1 MKPPECTCRGSKDEQ
16 PFPEKWEVAMCTC
29 PAGEHAVW
37 MAKAIKDAA
46 DECVI
51 CDGDDFVGPTSATP
65 PSGSKKGVRPA
76 KGGSGGAGGKRKRTI
91 EDSAELV
98 VSSVNE
104 SNC

>member
-51 CDGDDFVGPTSATP
+51 CDGEDFVGPTSATP

-76 KGGSGGAGGKRKRTI
+76 KGGSGGAGGNKRKRTI
-91 EDSAELV
+91 EDSAELNAR
-98 VSSVNE
+98 SS
-104 SNC
+104 